1 MRFFEVVH
9 NWLDVLSRWAVWIGG
24 ASLMLSAIMVT
35 VDVICRKF
43 FGITMSGSDEI
54 TGYVFAASTTWAY
67 SYCVIHRSN
76 VRIDAAYNFLP
87 IWLRAILDVVGLA
100 LLLGFMA
107 YLTDKAIDVFVTSW
121 QRDSVSITTLATP
134 QWIPQLAWVTGLVLF
149 VFTAG
154 FVLIYAL
161 VALLRGDVVLV
172 QHVAGAM
179 NVEDEIAEETHGMD
193 IAKQAPGEA
202 RGGDGGAPR

>member
-193 IAKQAPGEA
+193 IAKSDSGDGGSGDGEA
-202 RGGDGGAPR
+202 R